1 VIDEDVFQR
10 LVSDFGTSTRGHI
23 ELASQLLKGA
33 EALTSMRTSDVDV
46 GTTPKDEVYRDGHV
60 VLYRYRPLASRPL
73 SPPVLITYSLI
84 NRYYMVDL
92 QPDRSLVRSLLRLGL
107 DLYVVDWGYAT
118 RADRW
123 TTLDDYVTTYIAD
136 CCEVIRARHDVE
148 KINVLGICQGGV
160 LSLCYA
166 ALHPEK
172 VDNLIVM
179 ITPVDFDADTGLISR
194 FARSLNVDQLV
205 DAFGNIPK
213 EFINYGFLMRS
224 PFQQN
229 IRKYADL
236 LDIVD
241 DREKLLNFLRM
252 EKWLFDS
259 PDHPGEVFRKWIKD
273 FYQENKLVKGTLEID
288 GVSVALSQLRMPILN
303 LYGTQDDIIE
313 PASSIALERH
323 VGTRDYTAR
332 AFPVGHIGMYVSS
345 KVQRDL
351 PVTIAGWLNERTN

>member
-1 VIDEDVFQR
+1 VIEF
-10 LVSDFGTSTRGHI
+10 
-23 ELASQLLKGA
+23 AKGV
-33 EALTSMRTSDVDV
+33 EALTSVRTRDVEV
-46 GTTPKDEVYRDGHV
+46 GTTAKDEVYRDGHV
-60 VLYRYRPLASRPL
+60 VLYRYRPLVSRSLAPPL
-73 SPPVLITYSLI
+73 LITYALI
-84 NRYYMVDL
+84 NRYYMIDL
-92 QPDRSLVRSLLRLGL
+92 QPDRSLVRRLLRLGL
-107 DLYVVDWGYAT
+107 DVYVVDWGYAT

-160 LSLCYA
+160 LALCYA
-166 ALHPEK
+166 ALHPEL
-172 VDNLIVM
+172 VENLVLM
-179 ITPVDFDADTGLISR
+179 ITPVDFDADSGLISR
-194 FARSLNVDQLV
+194 YARSLNVDALV

-213 EFINYGFLMRS
+213 EFLNHGFLMRN
-224 PFQQN
+224 PFQQHV
-229 IRKYADL
+229 RKYADM

-241 DREKLLNFLRM
+241 DREKLLTFLRM

-288 GVSVALSQLRMPILN
+288 GVAVALSQLRMPILN
-303 LYGTQDDIIE
+303 LYGTEDDIIE
-313 PASSIALERH
+313 PASSLALERH

-351 PVTIAGWLNERTN
+351 PTAISEWLHERAH

>member
-1 VIDEDVFQR
+1 
-10 LVSDFGTSTRGHI
+10 
-23 ELASQLLKGA
+23 
-33 EALTSMRTSDVDV
+33 
-46 GTTPKDEVYRDGHV
+46 VYRDGHV
-60 VLYRYRPLASRPL
+60 VLYRYRPLVSRPL
-73 SPPVLITYSLI
+73 SPPILITYALI

-92 QPDRSLVRSLLRLGL
+92 QPDRSLVRSLLGLGL

-179 ITPVDFDADTGLISR
+179 ITPVEF
-194 FARSLNVDQLV
+194 V

-288 GVSVALSQLRMPILN
+288 GVNVALSQLRMPILN

-323 VGTRDYTAR
+323 VGTHDYTAR

-345 KVQRDL
+345 KVRDL
-351 PVTIAGWLNERTN
+351 PVTIAGWLNERAPVRGGTNG